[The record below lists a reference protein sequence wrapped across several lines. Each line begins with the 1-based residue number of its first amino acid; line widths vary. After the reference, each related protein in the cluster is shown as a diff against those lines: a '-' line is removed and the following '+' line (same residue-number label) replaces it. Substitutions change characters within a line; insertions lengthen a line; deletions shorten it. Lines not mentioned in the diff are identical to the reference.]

1 MKNGVIHLNTPLQEK
16 VGMPL
21 DSYTFKVEAGK
32 VRELALAIGDIK
44 EEYLNGAK
52 LLPTFATVIEFWGG
66 GKSTSE
72 LLGLNV
78 KKVLHGE
85 QEYEYLGEIKP
96 GDVITVKG
104 AVENVYTKA
113 SMNFVVIKKEFFNKK
128 RELVLIARSTVI
140 ERH

>member
-1 MKNGVIHLNTPLQEK
+1 MSTTLEEK
-16 VGMPL
+16 IGMQL
-21 DSYTFKVEAGK
+21 ETYTFKVESGK
-32 VRELALAIGDIK
+32 IRELALAIGDLK
-44 EEYLNGAK
+44 EEYLNGEK
-52 LLPTFATVIEFWGG
+52 LLPTFATVIDFWGG

-85 QEYEYLGEIKP
+85 QEYEYVGQIKP

-104 AVENVYTKA
+104 IVENVYTKA
-113 SMNFVVIKKEFFNKK
+113 SMNFVILKKEFFRENG
-128 RELVLIARSTVI
+128 ELVLIARSTII